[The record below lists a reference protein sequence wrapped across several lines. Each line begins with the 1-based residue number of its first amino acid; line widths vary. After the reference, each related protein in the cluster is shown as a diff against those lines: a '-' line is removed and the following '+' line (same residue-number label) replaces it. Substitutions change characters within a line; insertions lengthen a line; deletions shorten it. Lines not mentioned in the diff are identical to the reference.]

1 MRNQTSKVA
10 LSPVSEL
17 ITDASANHD
26 WFFWNFSDGAAD
38 SGATSVSDKSGVS
51 TQALV
56 GTTAGVWA
64 NPATGITPAV
74 DTAFQINSV
83 LSSAEASARAERIYD
98 FSGNTLN
105 NDLIYIMTRLSV
117 AGSPATDTSNNL
129 LSFGRRGSGVDAY
142 GQIAL
147 RLSAGRIPQLELR
160 KRGENGVLH
169 ATSSNTTLALGVPQS
184 FLCIISQPNTT
195 DLDVEWR
202 VDGSLSIA
210 NSVVVAGGLAAG
222 PLSVPEA
229 GIVLLG
235 KGSVTSPFGPSVY
248 IGAGTVAP
256 IVHWLGVGRCADTAA
271 NREALLTSW
280 QHLHQNRELPAAF
293 ARIGA

>member
-1 MRNQTSKVA
+1 MRNQANKIA

-17 ITDASANHD
+17 ISGSAANHD
-26 WFFWNFSDGAAD
+26 WFFWNFSEGATSSA
-38 SGATSVSDKSGVS
+38 ATSVSDKSGVS
-51 TQALV
+51 SQALV

-64 NPATGITPAV
+64 NPGLGITPAV

-83 LSSAEASARAERIYD
+83 LSSADASARAERLYKFD
-98 FSGNTLN
+98 GNTLN
-105 NDLIYIMTRLSV
+105 NDLIYIMTRFSV

-129 LSFGRRGSGVDAY
+129 LSFGRRGSGVDPY
-142 GQIAL
+142 GQIAF
-147 RLSAGRIPQLELR
+147 RISTGRIPQLELR
-160 KRGENGVLH
+160 KRGENGTLV
-169 ATSSNTTLALGVPQS
+169 ATASNSALTLGVPKS
-184 FLCIISQPNTT
+184 YCCILSQPNTT
-195 DLDVEWR
+195 DLEVEWR
-202 VDGSLSIA
+202 VDGSLSLS
-210 NSVVVAGGLAAG
+210 NSGVVTGGLAAG

-256 IVHWLGVGRCADTAA
+256 IVHWIGIGRCADTAA

-280 QHLHQNRELPAAF
+280 QHLHQNRELPPAF

>member
-1 MRNQTSKVA
+1 MRKSDSKVT
-10 LSPVSEL
+10 LSPASSL
-17 ITDASANHD
+17 ISDSAANHD
-26 WFFWNFSDGAAD
+26 WFFWNFSEGATD
-38 SGATSVSDKSGVS
+38 SAATSVSDKSGVS
-51 TQALV
+51 DQALV

-64 NPATGITPAV
+64 NPALGITPAV

-83 LSSAEASARAERIYD
+83 LSSADASARAERIYD

-117 AGSPATDTSNNL
+117 AGSPATDTSNNV

-147 RLSAGRIPQLELR
+147 RLSTGRIPQLELR

-169 ATSSNTTLALGVPQS
+169 ATSSNTALALGAPQS
-184 FLCIISQPNTT
+184 FLCILSQPNTT
-195 DLDVEWR
+195 DLEVEWR

-222 PLSVPEA
+222 PLSVPAA

-248 IGAGTVAP
+248 VGAGTVAP
-256 IVHWLGVGRCADTAA
+256 IVHWIGIGRCADNAA

-280 QHLHQNRELPAAF
+280 QHLHQTRELPPAF
-293 ARIGA
+293 ARISA